1 MTGIYSEL
9 LELLCPGQ
17 PFRPQVCFGT
27 LSGIAPLTVTVG
39 DADIAR
45 GLLYAR
51 GTEFDE
57 TDIGSELALLPWE
70 GGFVILFPVEGGTT

>member
-1 MTGIYSEL
+1 MNVYSEL

-39 DADIAR
+39 DAEITR

-51 GTEFDE
+51 GTKFDE
-57 TDIGSELALLPWE
+57 TDIGSELALLPCE
-70 GGFVILFPVEGGTT
+70 GGFLILFQVEGGTT